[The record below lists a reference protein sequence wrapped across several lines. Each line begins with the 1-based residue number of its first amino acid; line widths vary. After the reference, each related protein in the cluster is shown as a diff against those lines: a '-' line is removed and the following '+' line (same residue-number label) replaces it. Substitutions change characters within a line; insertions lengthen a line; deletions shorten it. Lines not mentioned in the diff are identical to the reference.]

1 MVGIFF
7 WACIFLV
14 IYIYIGY
21 PFLITLIA
29 SFRKDSMNESI
40 YLPTLTLLIAAYNEE
55 KIITEKLENSLSL
68 DYPRNHLQIIVA
80 DDGSTDETANIVR
93 SFYNRGVQLIS
104 YPQRRGKLS
113 AINNAMQ
120 KVHSEIVLFSD
131 ADNFYQLDAVREIVK
146 PFSNST
152 VGAVSGGRV
161 VLGESA
167 LGEAEGSYWK
177 YEEFIKRQESRMGS
191 CVGVAG
197 DALAIRTDLYTY
209 PPPNVINDDF
219 YIALSILRQG
229 YRVVYAPKARSFHP
243 ISSSAKGEIERRT
256 RIVAGRYQSLYFA
269 KDVLPY
275 KNPFLIWQIIS
286 HKYLRVLIP
295 FFMVGA
301 LLANLFVLFVP
312 ANTKFPAWIQLS
324 HPYNWVVL
332 YLQLLF
338 YLTSW
343 LGMRFRFNG
352 LIGKILYIPTFLVNS
367 NFAAIRGLFRFLMD
381 RQPSTWHRVSHSGR
395 SID

>member
-152 VGAVSGGRV
+152 VGAVSGG
-161 VLGESA
+161 
-167 LGEAEGSYWK
+167 
-177 YEEFIKRQESRMGS
+177 
-191 CVGVAG
+191 
-197 DALAIRTDLYTY
+197 
-209 PPPNVINDDF
+209 
-219 YIALSILRQG
+219 SILRFG
-229 YRVVYAPKARSFHP
+229 
-243 ISSSAKGEIERRT
+243 G
-256 RIVAGRYQSLYFA
+256 
-269 KDVLPY
+269 
-275 KNPFLIWQIIS
+275 
-286 HKYLRVLIP
+286 
-295 FFMVGA
+295 
-301 LLANLFVLFVP
+301 
-312 ANTKFPAWIQLS
+312 
-324 HPYNWVVL
+324 
-332 YLQLLF
+332 
-338 YLTSW
+338 
-343 LGMRFRFNG
+343 
-352 LIGKILYIPTFLVNS
+352 
-367 NFAAIRGLFRFLMD
+367 
-381 RQPSTWHRVSHSGR
+381 SGR
-395 SID
+395 GRKRSKDC